1 MVRPPVFDIIR
12 WNGMDE
18 NVVRYGLW
26 SFDLDNTQNRGKE
39 VVLITLTVVTL
50 VVTLVVSWLS
60 ADSILVIRLLI
71 D

>member
-1 MVRPPVFDIIR
+1 
-12 WNGMDE
+12 MDE

-50 VVTLVVSWLS
+50 VVTLVVS
-60 ADSILVIRLLI
+60 
-71 D
+71 